1 MPAVNDIQ
9 KVRHFKYLG
18 FTIGT
23 TAQELRSKAKLKL
36 EQSMITIGNRTRYL
50 STQAQK
56 LIFQAFLRS
65 HIVYQM
71 TPLFA
76 TGLISLD
83 DINRYETYCVRRTI
97 GIPNDISSKTVYN
110 VTNWSKR
117 RASLVI

>member
-65 HIVYQM
+65 NIVYQM
-71 TPLFA
+71 TPLIA
-76 TGLISLD
+76 TGLD
-83 DINRYETYCVRRTI
+83 DINMYETYCVRRTI